1 MNMCSYLHYCL
12 MKLDTGVKCVCVC
25 VLDGGGVN
33 IERLF
38 AVCTSML
45 TGQYIKK
52 IKIFSIKKAKGTCLM
67 ILIAPYF

>member
-1 MNMCSYLHYCL
+1 MSMCLYLHYCL

-25 VLDGGGVN
+25 VYVGLGGVN
-33 IERLF
+33 IECLF

-52 IKIFSIKKAKGTCLM
+52 IKYSASKRQRVHA
-67 ILIAPYF
+67 